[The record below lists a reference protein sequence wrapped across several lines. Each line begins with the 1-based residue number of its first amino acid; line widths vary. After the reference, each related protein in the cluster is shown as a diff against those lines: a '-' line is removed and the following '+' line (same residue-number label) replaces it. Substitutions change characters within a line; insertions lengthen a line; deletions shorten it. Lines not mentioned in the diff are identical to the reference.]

1 MNLTIR
7 GGLVMNKNQII
18 YERNKLVV
26 KILWGGFFFTLIA
39 SILKKIPIES
49 IATGLVFGSLC
60 AGSSTI
66 LTYKRIF
73 EERLCYIIIAGLSIM
88 SFFLISSNPNVVYYS
103 LLFFCLA
110 VISLYQD
117 YKLIIV
123 HGIINV
129 LLTGYFYYAY
139 QDTMFKGI
147 ELKYAT
153 TLIVFM
159 ILTTITLAFQS
170 KIGANM
176 RKALEEN
183 IEKSE
188 KNKVQLENMFEQTKN
203 TVEILNEFSGTLMNN
218 VKAMGDIS
226 NQITVAF
233 TEIASSIE
241 SQAQSV
247 NGINNSMI
255 KSNNEILSVSEASTN
270 MKEISSIT
278 VEVSNKGNQEIDSLK
293 KEFLM
298 VDNNIDDTVKL
309 MNELNEQSNRI
320 GVILNTISE
329 IAEQTN
335 LLALNAAIEAA
346 RAGESG
352 RGFAVVAEEIRKLA
366 ESSSTSTE
374 EIALI
379 LGEVKA
385 KAENA
390 TRKAYEVQDSFKSS
404 KTVTNNVA
412 EAFIMVN
419 ENAKKALDT
428 AKDMDE
434 KTKNLQYNSNEIA
447 NEVVAISSVTE
458 ETSASV
464 EQITASITEQ
474 NGRIEKIVDSFKEIE
489 DLARELMKQVS

>member
-1 MNLTIR
+1 
-7 GGLVMNKNQII
+7 
-18 YERNKLVV
+18 
-26 KILWGGFFFTLIA
+26 
-39 SILKKIPIES
+39 
-49 IATGLVFGSLC
+49 
-60 AGSSTI
+60 
-66 LTYKRIF
+66 
-73 EERLCYIIIAGLSIM
+73 M